1 MGVQRKMGFTTESE
15 DETEATEAV
24 SPGSTYCDGDTGYC
38 YYWSGPLSPDNVDH
52 GFSPG
57 LDG

>member
-1 MGVQRKMGFTTESE
+1 MGFTTESE